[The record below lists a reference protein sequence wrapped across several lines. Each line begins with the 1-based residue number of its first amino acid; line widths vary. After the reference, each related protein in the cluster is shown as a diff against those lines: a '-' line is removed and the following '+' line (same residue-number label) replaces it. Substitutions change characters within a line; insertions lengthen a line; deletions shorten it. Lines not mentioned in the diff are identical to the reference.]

1 MYAPFTALVS
11 LELDI
16 NSRET
21 RAVNSE
27 IFEVVL
33 TVACLYSSGLTPM
46 IRIMDYIVRNRNIE
60 R

>member
-1 MYAPFTALVS
+1 MYALFTALVS

-27 IFEVVL
+27 IFEVVA
-33 TVACLYSSGLTPM
+33 TVACLYLSGLTPM